1 MKKIFTLLS
10 ILITSSLY
18 VHATGPVPSRI
29 GFTGTISQGETFHV
43 ILENHHELNTGWQFD
58 APAWAEVGLPFLG
71 PDGAVWIPVTPS
83 QSIPRVEN
91 TNQRWLSIVG
101 IDNITGVRTDHGPSV
116 KLHRQQNVGGPDG
129 GTEGSTNGN
138 SSGQTNPQTTQQQ
151 GTDVTKGGGAQG
163 GCIDIRNLTGA
174 GEIGI
179 VTVGEIL
186 MREVEV
192 FDQSGKKIMAVR
204 SVDDGNRI
212 QVDFSQQ
219 RPGLYI
225 LVVYMENQTRIVR
238 KIQWK

>member
-1 MKKIFTLLS
+1 MKKIFTLFS
-10 ILITSSLY
+10 MLIISNMS
-18 VHATGPVPSRI
+18 VKATGPVPSRI

-43 ILENHHELNTGWQFD
+43 ILENHRVLNTGLQFD
-58 APAWAEVGLPFLG
+58 APSWAIVGLPFLG
-71 PDGAVWIPVTPS
+71 PDGAVWIPVTPN

-101 IDNITGVRTDHGPSV
+101 IDNITGVRTDQGPSV
-116 KLHRQQNVGGPDG
+116 KLLRQSHAGGPNGGADG
-129 GTEGSTNGN
+129 
-138 SSGQTNPQTTQQQ
+138 SGEPDGQAEQNPSQP
-151 GTDVTKGGGAQG
+151 GVDGTKGGQQG
-163 GCIDIRNLTGA
+163 GGIDIRNLSGA

-204 SVDDGNRI
+204 ATEDGNRI